1 MQRVTEVSTAKDTK
15 KWGGDQGKH
24 GVKTVRNQS
33 KRTMDE
39 IKEWQ
44 APNYRTTVCNYLM
57 LHNVAF
63 SFSEESGLV
72 FTAPD
77 FFVKNM
83 RYSLKV
89 SYGCDKIK
97 INELK

>member
-1 MQRVTEVSTAKDTK
+1 MQRVTTVTAPKDTK
-15 KWGGDQGKH
+15 KSGGDQGKH
-24 GVKTVRNQS
+24 GVKTIRNQS
-33 KRTMDE
+33 KRTMEE

-44 APNYRTTVCNYLM
+44 ASNYRTTVCNYLM
-57 LHNVAF
+57 LLNVAF

>member
-1 MQRVTEVSTAKDTK
+1 MET
-15 KWGGDQGKH
+15 
-24 GVKTVRNQS
+24 
-33 KRTMDE
+33 

-83 RYSLKV
+83 LYSLKV
-89 SYGCDKIK
+89 SYGCRKIR
-97 INELK
+97 ITELK

>member
-1 MQRVTEVSTAKDTK
+1 MQRVTTVTAPKDTK
-15 KWGGDQGKH
+15 KKGGDQRRH
-24 GVKTVRNQS
+24 GVKRIRNQS

-44 APNYRTTVCNYLM
+44 APNYRTAVCSYLM

-63 SFSEESGLV
+63 SFCEESGLV